1 MLFVVIPHEERSYED
16 FRYFSTFSSA
26 EQAVLV
32 AAKGFRRLGQN
43 PDWCILIAYD
53 GIDELHPV
61 FLYTITPMIQL
72 YREPYPSP
80 SP

>member
-1 MLFVVIPHEERSYED
+1 MLFVVIPHSGGSYED
-16 FRYFSTFSSA
+16 FRFFSTFSSA
-26 EQAVLV
+26 EQAILL
-32 AAKGFRRLGQN
+32 AAKGFERSRQN
-43 PDWCILIAYD
+43 PDWCYMVGYD

-61 FLYTITPMIQL
+61 FLYTITATLQL